1 MKKKTIIKTVVS
13 YIVLFTAACLVY
25 RETGLVTS
33 IVAFLILYKMIR
45 FDMLFNVYQNVVEK
59 QSILNQESANVIT
72 MMVQKVENIEN
83 KLAVMLKRTT
93 WFEN

>member
-45 FDMLFNVYQNVVEK
+45 FDMLFNAYQNVVEK